1 MPNASVIVLADA
13 ISATWAAHGHS
24 PMWATH
30 GHSSL
35 WATHGRSATWA
46 THGLS
51 AAWATHG
58 FLGQLDIGRGSSST
72 ERLRVDWDSMGRIV
86 VCDREHGSDG
96 ER

>member
-1 MPNASVIVLADA
+1 
-13 ISATWAAHGHS
+13 
-24 PMWATH
+24 MWATH
-30 GHSSL
+30 GYSAM
-35 WATHGRSATWA
+35 WTTYGRSAMWTTYGRSSAWA

-51 AAWATHG
+51 AAWATCG
-58 FLGQLDIGRGSSST
+58 FVLDQLDIGRGNNCI